1 MAEPKTIRLKQILLA
16 FAAPAF
22 AANGWLA
29 LAFAAVAAF
38 AANGWLALAS
48 VAFAAFAAFAA
59 NSWVALAAWA
69 KAQDCGA

>member
-1 MAEPKTIRLKQILLA
+1 MAEPKTNRKRILLA

-22 AANGWLA
+22 VANGWLA
-29 LAFAAVAAF
+29 LAFT
-38 AANGWLALAS
+38 NGWLALAS